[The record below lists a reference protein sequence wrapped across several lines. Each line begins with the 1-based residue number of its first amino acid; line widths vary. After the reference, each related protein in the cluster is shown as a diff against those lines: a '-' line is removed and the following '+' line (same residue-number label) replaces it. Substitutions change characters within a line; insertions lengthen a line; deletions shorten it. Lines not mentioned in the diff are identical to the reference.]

1 MSVLIG
7 KSLNKGTINQ
17 RLNDSRFSNS
27 IEYSGKKSMWNK
39 YAYHQS
45 GGPLNRA
52 YSMALNNSRMMKSHR
67 QPGMINCIKVLVGH
81 NHKKLITAEN
91 A

>member
-1 MSVLIG
+1 
-7 KSLNKGTINQ
+7 
-17 RLNDSRFSNS
+17 
-27 IEYSGKKSMWNK
+27 MWNK